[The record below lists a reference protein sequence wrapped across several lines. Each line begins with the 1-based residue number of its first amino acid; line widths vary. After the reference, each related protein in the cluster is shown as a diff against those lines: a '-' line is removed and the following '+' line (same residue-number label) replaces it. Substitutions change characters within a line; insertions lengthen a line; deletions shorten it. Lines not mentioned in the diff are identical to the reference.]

1 MPSKESS
8 QDTKQA
14 ISCLQTLLAII
25 AVIVGAIAIGFLV
38 TSLGSGL
45 VIFKERKPGYC
56 RRHGGSHA
64 CTCFIFPKASW
75 NVSNH
80 SFPVLTVLPVWM
92 TGASSATSSMGSLMF
107 DSTHLKTHHMA
118 SILLK
123 KRILHVSSVEQKEA

>member
-1 MPSKESS
+1 MSRNNLWQICHKNKTGNKLLT
-8 QDTKQA
+8 DNIVQA
-14 ISCLQTLLAII
+14 IRTHE
-25 AVIVGAIAIGFLV
+25 
-38 TSLGSGL
+38 LGSGL

>member
-1 MPSKESS
+1 MHLAPSALEKKEFIETW
-8 QDTKQA
+8 Q
-14 ISCLQTLLAII
+14 
-25 AVIVGAIAIGFLV
+25 V
-38 TSLGSGL
+38 TALRDR
-45 VIFKERKPGYC
+45 VRTRYFQRKETRVL
-56 RRHGGSHA
+56 HA

-92 TGASSATSSMGSLMF
+92 TGASSATLSMGSLMF